1 MKPVF
6 ALLLA
11 LAFTANAETITDRA
25 AGRLTSIDAKASKL
39 ILARLLGGE
48 TFASLAR
55 EYSSSR

>member
-39 ILARLLGGE
+39 ILARLMGGE
-48 TFASLAR
+48 TFASLAQ
-55 EYSSSR
+55 E